1 MSRGEFSIVM
11 ANLAA
16 AGGLMAIIQPF
27 SAIYVLILAVL
38 GPLMT
43 KESKL
48 IYGLLDKVF
57 RFEARKAVKPKQKGN
72 SNRK

>member
-1 MSRGEFSIVM
+1 M

-57 RFEARKAVKPKQKGN
+57 RFKARKAAKQQQKGN
-72 SNRK
+72 RAK